1 MAHFTQLSSTLQAEA
16 SARQLSIMVRDTGI
30 TRPHKHIRPAL
41 GKDQGSILVVR
52 GLLVNGGKGVGSLS
66 GGCCVLGGYAPV
78 SQTHAFGHYGLSSAL
93 VPSEAQ
99 KELMQERSGGE
110 TKSGKGGPAIGT
122 LQQHPAA
129 LRFM

>member
-1 MAHFTQLSSTLQAEA
+1 MEGEELEVCLEGA
-16 SARQLSIMVRDTGI
+16 VY
-30 TRPHKHIRPAL
+30 
-41 GKDQGSILVVR
+41 
-52 GLLVNGGKGVGSLS
+52 
-66 GGCCVLGGYAPV
+66 VLGGHAPV
-78 SQTHAFGHYGLSSAL
+78 SQAHAFGQCSAL

-99 KELMQERSGGE
+99 KERMQERSGGE